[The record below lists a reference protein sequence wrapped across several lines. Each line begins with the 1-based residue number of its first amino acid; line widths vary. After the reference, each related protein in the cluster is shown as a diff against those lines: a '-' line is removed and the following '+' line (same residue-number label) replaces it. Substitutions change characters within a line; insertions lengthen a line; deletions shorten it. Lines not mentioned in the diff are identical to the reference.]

1 MAGRHYP
8 GETIGII
15 GESISSALLAQEA
28 GKLGYRV
35 GSLVFN
41 DANPIKQFASWQVI
55 MNSVNKESLEYFA
68 SRVDLVIVEKGLL
81 THQQFK
87 ILGQSTDVILSED
100 LSAITTDRLLE
111 KAYLDAHKILVA
123 PFSLVTNLTDV
134 EEAIEYIGF
143 PAVLKST
150 QRHVKAAKDHVILYS
165 DEDYHLAEEKL
176 SKGSCILESWIP
188 TEKRVSLTTVR
199 NERGEILIYPVFEII
214 NQGYSSGEQVR
225 FPSLVDNM
233 IEQEMYRIGHQLSDD
248 LHLIGALTL
257 TFLITAAG
265 VIYLNDASI
274 GLSNEAIFSIGTM
287 SVSHFEASMRAFV
300 GLPLPKLSVKH
311 QAAISYPLEALDY
324 EAVMTQYMLRSDW
337 GFVFFNGFI
346 NYEPSLLG
354 QIIVTGDKIES
365 CQRQVEIT
373 NILAE

>member
-1 MAGRHYP
+1 M
-8 GETIGII
+8 
-15 GESISSALLAQEA
+15 
-28 GKLGYRV
+28 
-35 GSLVFN
+35 
-41 DANPIKQFASWQVI
+41 
-55 MNSVNKESLEYFA
+55 
-68 SRVDLVIVEKGLL
+68 
-81 THQQFK
+81 
-87 ILGQSTDVILSED
+87 
-100 LSAITTDRLLE
+100 
-111 KAYLDAHKILVA
+111 
-123 PFSLVTNLTDV
+123 
-134 EEAIEYIGF
+134 
-143 PAVLKST
+143 
-150 QRHVKAAKDHVILYS
+150 
-165 DEDYHLAEEKL
+165 
-176 SKGSCILESWIP
+176 
-188 TEKRVSLTTVR
+188 TTVR